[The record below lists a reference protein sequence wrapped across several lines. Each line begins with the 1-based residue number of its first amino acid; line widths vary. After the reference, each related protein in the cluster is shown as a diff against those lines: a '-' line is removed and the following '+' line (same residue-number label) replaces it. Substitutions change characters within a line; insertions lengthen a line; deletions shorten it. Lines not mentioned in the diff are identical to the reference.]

1 MKTNQSTALQLDFF
15 ETLPAK
21 PYCTNELGV
30 TYIRPKATA
39 VHKKYIQV
47 NRPSTDFY
55 LVFDLDYEYSA
66 LAWAD
71 LNLPP
76 PAWTSKNPLN
86 GHCHLAYALDSGVC
100 TSSRARLAP
109 LKYLAAI
116 QSAYTQILKA
126 DRSYARLLTKNPLHD
141 AWQTTWWT
149 DEKYTLD
156 YLADFV
162 DLRGHP
168 LKGKESHGLGRN
180 CELFERV
187 SNWAYRAIREY
198 WAPDYESKWQEAVL
212 SHTEALNSQFVV
224 PLPYSEV
231 KSISKSIAN
240 FVSRNFSPERF
251 RESQAKKGAKGGKIS
266 RGGGRPTKSTLSK
279 VEREQ
284 LIIEK
289 KAQGLSNRAIA
300 EDLNISAST
309 VSLVIR
315 HSK

>member
-1 MKTNQSTALQLDFF
+1 MNDQLSYNFI
-15 ETLPAK
+15 ESLPTK

-30 TYIRPKATA
+30 TFIRPKATA
-39 VHKKYIQV
+39 ITKKYIQV

-66 LAWAD
+66 LAWSF

-76 PAWTSKNPLN
+76 PAWITKNPKN
-86 GHCHLAYALDSGVC
+86 GHCHLAYALSAGVC

-116 QSAYTQILKA
+116 QSAYTQALKA
-126 DRSYARLLTKNPLHD
+126 DRSYARLLTKNPLHE

-162 DLRGHP
+162 DLTGHP
-168 LKGKESHGLGRN
+168 LKGKECHGLGRN
-180 CELFERV
+180 CELFECV
-187 SNWAYRAIREY
+187 SNWAYKAIREY
-198 WAPDYESKWQEAVL
+198 WSPNYQSKWQEAVL

-240 FVSRNFSPERF
+240 FVIRNFSPERF
-251 RESQAKKGAKGGKIS
+251 RESQAVKGRKGGRIS
-266 RGGGRPTKSTLSK
+266 KGGGRPTK
-279 VEREQ
+279 
-284 LIIEK
+284 
-289 KAQGLSNRAIA
+289 KADLLPIVMELKALGYNNRAIA
-300 EDLNISAST
+300 EDLGLGAATISRWLSH
-309 VSLVIR
+309 I
-315 HSK
+315 